1 MKLPTRLAP
10 VLLVALAAACTTVSP
25 EDQRRAD
32 EDQCRSYGFTRK
44 NDAFAE
50 CLQRLELDRRAAHRA
65 ALERNRDAWIYAPP
79 PRVIVVRP
87 RS

>member
-1 MKLPTRLAP
+1 MKPLRLVP
-10 VLLVALAAACTTVSP
+10 LVLVAALAACTTVSP

-32 EDQCRSYGFTRK
+32 EETCRSYGFTRK

-50 CLQRLELDRRAAHRA
+50 CLQRVELDRRAARRA
-65 ALERNRDAWIYAPP
+65 SLQRERDAWIYAPP

>member
-1 MKLPTRLAP
+1 MMPFKLAP
-10 VLLVALAAACTTVSP
+10 VLLVALLAACTTVTP

-32 EDQCRSYGFTRK
+32 EEKCRSYGFTRN

-50 CLQRLELDRRAAHRA
+50 CLQRIELDRRAARRA
-65 ALERNRDAWIYAPP
+65 SLQRDRDAWIYAPP

-87 RS
+87 KG